1 MSTDIEP
8 PSREMDFIGPDFKIN
23 LEKLGL
29 NTVSGSSF
37 QIYLGFDDV
46 DYIDLTNL
54 NILSNFNF

>member
-37 QIYLGFDDV
+37 
-46 DYIDLTNL
+46 
-54 NILSNFNF
+54 